1 MKRSTGTSALWP
13 RLRLA
18 ALGAAML
25 GALAFLLLRLHD
37 VQVRDRDRYLGEQ
50 SEMTLRRVRLPS
62 TRGRILDR
70 NGAVLADNRPRYG
83 AALYLDELRAPG
95 RWSNTVEKV
104 FARAWD
110 LSLVV
115 GRKPELDRDAIWR
128 HLRQR
133 RPIPLVAYRNL
144 SPDELAR
151 LAEWPEP
158 LAGVDIVVEQ
168 DRVYPFGD
176 LACHVIGYAGRDIN
190 PDRAAPPDTAD
201 ADAAEAGPDE
211 SGAAAFD
218 YATHELLGRGGV
230 EKAFDGVL
238 AGRGGAE
245 VLRIDVLGYKRETYP
260 AADPVQGGDVVLSI
274 DAGLQ
279 RAAERALG
287 DRRGAAIVLDARNG
301 QVLALASSPRYDLSR
316 FVPSLSSATWRELNE
331 DPERPLLHR
340 ALSGAYPAGS
350 VVKPAVALAAL
361 GAGAIRP
368 DTEFVCERGF
378 HRNGIHLR
386 CSHGASHGRIA
397 VERALAVSCNAFFVE
412 CGLALGWERGLRDA
426 YAALGFGAA
435 PALGIP
441 ASAGILPDSAWK
453 KAHTRDRVPWTPGD
467 TANASIGQG
476 MLSVTPMQI
485 ALLALA
491 LANDGDVLAPHL
503 VLRAGDVPAKADR
516 QVVDHVAW
524 RPADLEIVRRGM
536 VDAAG
541 AHGTARRIGLPSL
554 RLAAKTGTAEFDAR
568 DGREHQ
574 HAWIIAY
581 EPWDAPERAYAILA
595 EDSDA
600 GGTTAAYILR
610 DILLHIHPDAAPDES
625 SDIPSPSTSAPEE
638 EPAPDAKAAE
648 EEDPAAEAEAAEEDS
663 GRIRADEGPRDG
675 GEPLA
680 GGNGL

>member
-1 MKRSTGTSALWP
+1 MKSSTGTSALGP

-18 ALGAAML
+18 ALAAAML
-25 GALAFLLLRLHD
+25 AALAFLLLRLHD
-37 VQVRDRDRYLGEQ
+37 VQVRDRERYLGEQ

-95 RWSNTVEKV
+95 GWSNTVEKV
-104 FARAWD
+104 YARAWD
-110 LSLVV
+110 LARVV
-115 GRKPELDRDAIWR
+115 GRPPELTRAAIWS

-133 RPIPLVAYRNL
+133 RPIPLVAYRDL
-144 SPDELAR
+144 SPAELAR

-158 LAGVDIVVEQ
+158 LPGVDVVVDQ
-168 DRVYPFGD
+168 TRVYPFGD
-176 LACHVIGYAGRDIN
+176 LACHVVGYAGRDIN

-201 ADAAEAGPDE
+201 ADETGPDE
-211 SGAAAFD
+211 TGAEAFN
-218 YATHELLGRGGV
+218 YATHELLGRAGV

-260 AADPVQGGDVVLSI
+260 AADPDHGGDVVLSI

-287 DRRGAAIVLDARNG
+287 GLRGAAIVLDARNG
-301 QVLALASSPRYDLSR
+301 QVLALASSPRYDLSL
-316 FVPSLSSATWRELNE
+316 FSPSLPSEVWLRLLE
-331 DPERPLLHR
+331 DPDRPLLHR
-340 ALSGAYPAGS
+340 ALYGLYPAGS

-368 DTEFVCERGF
+368 DTEFTCERGF
-378 HRNGIHLR
+378 HRNGIDLR
-386 CSHGASHGRIA
+386 CSHGVSHGRIA

-426 YAALGFGAA
+426 YAALGFGTA

-441 ASAGILPDSAWK
+441 AESGILPDAAWK
-453 KAHTRDRVPWTPGD
+453 KARRRGPWTPGD

-476 MLSVTPMQI
+476 DLTVSPMQI
-485 ALLALA
+485 ALLSLA
-491 LANDGDVLAPHL
+491 LANEGDILAPHL
-503 VLRAGDVPAKADR
+503 VLRAGDIPARADR
-516 QVVDHVAW
+516 EVVDHVAW

-536 VDAAG
+536 IDAAG
-541 AHGTARRIGLPSL
+541 AHGTARRIALPSL
-554 RLAAKTGTAEFDAR
+554 RLAAKTGTAEFNVH
-568 DGREHQ
+568 DGLEHQ

-610 DILLHIHPDAAPDES
+610 EILLHVHPDADDPGAPPDDAAPDAAAADSRES
-625 SDIPSPSTSAPEE
+625 PL
-638 EPAPDAKAAE
+638 PAP
-648 EEDPAAEAEAAEEDS
+648 PM
-663 GRIRADEGPRDG
+663 
-675 GEPLA
+675 EP
-680 GGNGL
+680 

>member
-1 MKRSTGTSALWP
+1 MRRSTGTSALGP

-18 ALGAAML
+18 ALGAATL
-25 GALAFLLLRLHD
+25 AALAFLLLRLHD
-37 VQVRDRDRYLGEQ
+37 VQVRDRERYLGEQ

-104 FARAWD
+104 YARAWD
-110 LSLVV
+110 LSRVV
-115 GRKPELDRDAIWR
+115 GRPPEVDRDAIWR

-133 RPIPLVAYRNL
+133 RPIPLVAYRDL
-144 SPDELAR
+144 SPEELAR

-201 ADAAEAGPDE
+201 ADAAEAGPGED
-211 SGAAAFD
+211 GATAFD
-218 YATHELLGRGGV
+218 YATHELLGREGV

-260 AADPVQGGDVVLSI
+260 SADPVQGGDVVLSL

-287 DRRGAAIVLDARNG
+287 DRRGAAIVLDARSG
-301 QVLALASSPRYDLSR
+301 QILALASAPRYDLSA
-316 FVPSLSSATWRELNE
+316 FVPSLSGATWRRLLE
-331 DPERPLLHR
+331 DPARPLLHR
-340 ALSGAYPAGS
+340 ALSGTYPAGS

-361 GAGAIRP
+361 GAGVIRP
-368 DTEFVCERGF
+368 DTRFDCVRGF
-378 HRNGIHLR
+378 HRGGIHLR
-386 CSHGASHGRIA
+386 CSHGANHGLIA

-426 YAALGFGAA
+426 YAALGFGTA
-435 PALGIP
+435 PALGVP
-441 ASAGILPDSAWK
+441 AAAGILPTSEWK
-453 KAHTRDRVPWTPGD
+453 KAHTRDHAPWTPGD

-503 VLRAGDVPAKADR
+503 VLSAGGVPAKAGR

-536 VDAAG
+536 INAAG

-610 DILLHIHPDAAPDES
+610 DILLAVHPGVRAAPPPL
-625 SDIPSPSTSAPEE
+625 PSPGPEAGPGPGPETEAP
-638 EPAPDAKAAE
+638 A
-648 EEDPAAEAEAAEEDS
+648 
-663 GRIRADEGPRDG
+663 EGPEGASADG
-675 GEPLA
+675 GAPLA
-680 GGNGL
+680 AGDGL

>member
-1 MKRSTGTSALWP
+1 MKSSTGTSALGP

-18 ALGAAML
+18 ALVAAAL

-104 FARAWD
+104 HARAWD
-110 LSLVV
+110 LARVV
-115 GRKPELDRDAIWR
+115 GRPPELTRDAIWR

-133 RPIPLVAYRNL
+133 RPIPLVAYRDL
-144 SPDELAR
+144 SPAELAR

-158 LAGVDIVVEQ
+158 LAGVDVVVEQ

-176 LACHVIGYAGRDIN
+176 LACHVVGYAGRDIN

-201 ADAAEAGPDE
+201 AAAAEAGPDE
-211 SGAAAFD
+211 SGAETFD
-218 YATHELLGRGGV
+218 YATHELLGREGV

-260 AADPVQGGDVVLSI
+260 AADPDHGGDVVLSI

-287 DRRGAAIVLDARNG
+287 DLRGAAIVLDAKNG

-316 FVPSLSSATWRELNE
+316 FSPSLPSEVWQELNA
-331 DPERPLLHR
+331 DPDRPLLHR
-340 ALSGAYPAGS
+340 ALYGLYPAGS

-378 HRNGIHLR
+378 HRNGIDLR
-386 CSHGASHGRIA
+386 CSHGLSHGRIA

-426 YAALGFGAA
+426 YAAIGFGTA

-453 KAHTRDRVPWTPGD
+453 KAHTRDRAAWTPGD

-503 VLRAGDVPAKADR
+503 VLRAGDVPARADR
-516 QVVDHVAW
+516 EVVDHVAW

-536 VDAAG
+536 IDAAG

-554 RLAAKTGTAEFDAR
+554 RLAAKTGTAEFDR
-568 DGREHQ
+568 PDGFEHQ

-610 DILLHIHPDAAPDES
+610 DILLHIHPDAVP
-625 SDIPSPSTSAPEE
+625 
-638 EPAPDAKAAE
+638 
-648 EEDPAAEAEAAEEDS
+648 EAASADAGTHDRRNLPSEERNDAVATPS
-663 GRIRADEGPRDG
+663 GEGQ
-675 GEPLA
+675 
-680 GGNGL
+680 

>member
-1 MKRSTGTSALWP
+1 MKSSTGTSALWP

-18 ALGAAML
+18 ALGAVAL
-25 GALAFLLLRLHD
+25 AALAFLLLRLHD
-37 VQVRDRDRYLGEQ
+37 VQVRDRERYLGEQ
-50 SEMTLRRVRLPS
+50 SEMTLRRVRLPA

-104 FARAWD
+104 HARAWD
-110 LSLVV
+110 LARVV
-115 GRKPELDRDAIWR
+115 GRPPELDRDAIWR

-144 SPDELAR
+144 SPEELAR

-201 ADAAEAGPDE
+201 ADAAESGPDE
-211 SGAAAFD
+211 TGAETFD
-218 YATHELLGRGGV
+218 YATHELLGREGI

-238 AGRGGAE
+238 AGHGGAE

-260 AADPVQGGDVVLSI
+260 AADPVQGGDVVLSL

-287 DRRGAAIVLDARNG
+287 EKRGAAIVLDAKNG

-331 DPERPLLHR
+331 DPDRPLLHR
-340 ALSGAYPAGS
+340 ALSGTYPAGS

-361 GAGAIRP
+361 GAGVIGP
-368 DTEFVCERGF
+368 GTEFVCDRGF
-378 HRNGIHLR
+378 HRNGIDLR

-426 YAALGFGAA
+426 YAAIGFGTA
-435 PALGIP
+435 PALGVP
-441 ASAGILPDSAWK
+441 ASAGILPTSEWK
-453 KAHTRDRVPWTPGD
+453 KAHTRDRAPWTPGD

-476 MLSVTPMQI
+476 MLTVTPMQI

-503 VLRAGDVPAKADR
+503 VLEAGGVPAKADR

-536 VDAAG
+536 VDAAS
-541 AHGTARRIGLPSL
+541 AHGTARRIDLPSL

-568 DGREHQ
+568 NGREHQ
-574 HAWIIAY
+574 HAWIVAY
-581 EPWDAPERAYAILA
+581 EPWDDPERAYAVLA

-600 GGTTAAYILR
+600 GGTTAAWILR
-610 DILLHIHPDAAPDES
+610 DILLHVHPDAGH
-625 SDIPSPSTSAPEE
+625 
-638 EPAPDAKAAE
+638 
-648 EEDPAAEAEAAEEDS
+648 DPAAAAPPPPSAASAVGPGGERDEDS
-663 GRIRADEGPRDG
+663 GSDSGEGPLPDG
-675 GEPLA
+675 RSPF
-680 GGNGL
+680 

>member
-1 MKRSTGTSALWP
+1 MKSSTGTSALGP

-18 ALGAAML
+18 ALAAAAV

-37 VQVRDRDRYLGEQ
+37 VQVRDRERYLGEQ

-95 RWSNTVEKV
+95 KWSNTVEKV
-104 FARAWD
+104 YARAWD
-110 LSLVV
+110 LARVV
-115 GRKPELDRDAIWR
+115 GRPPELDRKAIWS
-128 HLRQR
+128 HLYQR
-133 RPIPLVAYRNL
+133 RPIPLVAYRDL
-144 SPDELAR
+144 SPAELAR

-158 LAGVDIVVEQ
+158 LPGVDVVVDQ
-168 DRVYPFGD
+168 TRVYPFGD

-211 SGAAAFD
+211 TGAAAFD

-260 AADPVQGGDVVLSI
+260 AADPDHGGDVVLSI

-287 DRRGAAIVLDARNG
+287 GLRGAAIVLDAKNG
-301 QVLALASSPRYDLSR
+301 QVLALASAPRYDLSL
-316 FVPSLSSATWRELNE
+316 FSPSLPSNVWSRLLE
-331 DPERPLLHR
+331 DPDRPLLHR
-340 ALSGAYPAGS
+340 ALSGTYPAGS

-361 GAGAIRP
+361 GAGAIGP
-368 DTEFVCERGF
+368 GTEFTCAHGF
-378 HRNGIHLR
+378 HRGAINVD
-386 CSHGASHGRIA
+386 CSHGASHGSIA

-426 YAALGFGAA
+426 YAALGFGTA
-435 PALGIP
+435 PALGVP
-441 ASAGILPDSAWK
+441 AASGILPDSAWK
-453 KAHTRDRVPWTPGD
+453 KAHTRDRAPWTPGD

-476 MLSVTPMQI
+476 MLTVSPMQI

-491 LANDGDVLAPHL
+491 LANEGNVLAPHL
-503 VLRAGDVPAKADR
+503 VLRAGGVDAKADR

-536 VDAAG
+536 IDAAG
-541 AHGTARRIGLPSL
+541 AHGTARRVGLPSL
-554 RLAAKTGTAEFDAR
+554 RLAAKTGTAEFDAH
-568 DGREHQ
+568 DGLEHQ

-581 EPWDAPERAYAILA
+581 EPWDEPERAYAILA

-610 DILLHIHPDAAPDES
+610 DILLAIHPDADPDR
-625 SDIPSPSTSAPEE
+625 APE
-638 EPAPDAKAAE
+638 P
-648 EEDPAAEAEAAEEDS
+648 
-663 GRIRADEGPRDG
+663 GPGGGDG
-675 GEPLA
+675 GEHGADEDDVLESADAIPLPT
-680 GGNGL
+680 

>member
-18 ALGAAML
+18 ALGAVAL
-25 GALAFLLLRLHD
+25 AALAFLLLRLHD
-37 VQVRDRDRYLGEQ
+37 VQVRDRERYLGEQ
-50 SEMTLRRVRLPS
+50 SEMTLRRVRLPA

-218 YATHELLGRGGV
+218 YATHELLGREGV

-279 RAAERALG
+279 RAAERALDG
-287 DRRGAAIVLDARNG
+287 HCGAAIVLDARNG
-301 QVLALASSPRYDLSR
+301 QVLALASAPRYDLSR
-316 FVPSLSSATWRELNE
+316 FVPSLSSATWRELLA
-331 DPERPLLHR
+331 DPDRPLLHR
-340 ALSGAYPAGS
+340 ALSGTYPAGS

-361 GAGAIRP
+361 GAGAIGP
-368 DTEFVCERGF
+368 GTEFTCERGF
-378 HRNGIHLR
+378 HRGGIDLR

-426 YAALGFGAA
+426 YAALGFGTA
-435 PALGIP
+435 PALGVP
-441 ASAGILPDSAWK
+441 AASGILPDAAWK
-453 KAHTRDRVPWTPGD
+453 KARGRGPWTPGD

-476 MLSVTPMQI
+476 DLTVSPMQI

-503 VLRAGDVPAKADR
+503 VLRAGGVPARADR
-516 QVVDHVAW
+516 EVVDHVAW
-524 RPADLEIVRRGM
+524 RPSDLEIVRRGM

-541 AHGTARRIGLPSL
+541 AHGTARRIALPSL
-554 RLAAKTGTAEFDAR
+554 RLAAKTGTAEFDR
-568 DGREHQ
+568 PDGFAHQ

-581 EPWDAPERAYAILA
+581 EPWDAPERAYAVLA
-595 EDSDA
+595 EDADA

-610 DILLHIHPDAAPDES
+610 DILLHVHPGADSAAPPAAAE
-625 SDIPSPSTSAPEE
+625 PVPAPGTAPAPEE
-638 EPAPDAKAAE
+638 EATEPESGPA
-648 EEDPAAEAEAAEEDS
+648 S
-663 GRIRADEGPRDG
+663 S
-675 GEPLA
+675 EPMP
-680 GGNGL
+680 

>member
-201 ADAAEAGPDE
+201 ADAGPGED
-211 SGAAAFD
+211 GAAAFD
-218 YATHELLGRGGV
+218 YATHELLGREGV

-316 FVPSLSSATWRELNE
+316 FVPSLSSATWRELN
-331 DPERPLLHR
+331 
-340 ALSGAYPAGS
+340 
-350 VVKPAVALAAL
+350 
-361 GAGAIRP
+361 
-368 DTEFVCERGF
+368 
-378 HRNGIHLR
+378 
-386 CSHGASHGRIA
+386 
-397 VERALAVSCNAFFVE
+397 
-412 CGLALGWERGLRDA
+412 
-426 YAALGFGAA
+426 
-435 PALGIP
+435 
-441 ASAGILPDSAWK
+441 
-453 KAHTRDRVPWTPGD
+453 
-467 TANASIGQG
+467 
-476 MLSVTPMQI
+476 
-485 ALLALA
+485 
-491 LANDGDVLAPHL
+491 
-503 VLRAGDVPAKADR
+503 
-516 QVVDHVAW
+516 
-524 RPADLEIVRRGM
+524 
-536 VDAAG
+536 
-541 AHGTARRIGLPSL
+541 
-554 RLAAKTGTAEFDAR
+554 
-568 DGREHQ
+568 
-574 HAWIIAY
+574 
-581 EPWDAPERAYAILA
+581 
-595 EDSDA
+595 
-600 GGTTAAYILR
+600 
-610 DILLHIHPDAAPDES
+610 
-625 SDIPSPSTSAPEE
+625 
-638 EPAPDAKAAE
+638 
-648 EEDPAAEAEAAEEDS
+648 
-663 GRIRADEGPRDG
+663 
-675 GEPLA
+675 
-680 GGNGL
+680 

>member
-1 MKRSTGTSALWP
+1 M
-13 RLRLA
+13 
-18 ALGAAML
+18 
-25 GALAFLLLRLHD
+25 D
-37 VQVRDRDRYLGEQ
+37 V
-50 SEMTLRRVRLPS
+50 
-62 TRGRILDR
+62 
-70 NGAVLADNRPRYG
+70 
-83 AALYLDELRAPG
+83 
-95 RWSNTVEKV
+95 
-104 FARAWD
+104 
-110 LSLVV
+110 
-115 GRKPELDRDAIWR
+115 
-128 HLRQR
+128 
-133 RPIPLVAYRNL
+133 
-144 SPDELAR
+144 
-151 LAEWPEP
+151 
-158 LAGVDIVVEQ
+158 VVEQ

-176 LACHVIGYAGRDIN
+176 LACHVVGWAGRDVN

-211 SGAAAFD
+211 TGAAAFD
-218 YATHELLGRGGV
+218 YATHELLGRAGV

-260 AADPVQGGDVVLSI
+260 SADPVQGGDVVLSI

-301 QVLALASSPRYDLSR
+301 QVLALASAPRFDLSR
-316 FVPSLSSATWRELNE
+316 FVPSLSDATWRELNE
-331 DPERPLLHR
+331 DPDVPLLHR
-340 ALSGAYPAGS
+340 ALYGTYPAGS

-368 DTEFVCERGF
+368 DTEFTCERGF
-378 HRNGIHLR
+378 HRNGINLR

-426 YAALGFGAA
+426 YAAIGFGTA

-441 ASAGILPDSAWK
+441 AKAGLLPDSAWK
-453 KAHTRDRVPWTPGD
+453 KAHTRGRVPWTPGD

-491 LANDGDVLAPHL
+491 LANEGDILAPHL

-554 RLAAKTGTAEFDAR
+554 RLAAKTGTAEFNAH
-568 DGREHQ
+568 DGFDHQ

-581 EPWDAPERAYAILA
+581 EPWDAPERAYAVLA

-600 GGTTAAYILR
+600 GGTTAAYVLR
-610 DILLHIHPDAAPDES
+610 DILLAVHPEAAPAPAEPEAPAGPEPDSAVPEAPEDPDAGTGPEEDGPPSAAEADAAP
-625 SDIPSPSTSAPEE
+625 
-638 EPAPDAKAAE
+638 
-648 EEDPAAEAEAAEEDS
+648 
-663 GRIRADEGPRDG
+663 
-675 GEPLA
+675 
-680 GGNGL
+680 

>member
-37 VQVRDRDRYLGEQ
+37 VQVRDRERYLGEQ

-115 GRKPELDRDAIWR
+115 GRPPELDRKAIWS
-128 HLRQR
+128 HLYQR
-133 RPIPLVAYRNL
+133 RPIPLVAYRDL
-144 SPDELAR
+144 SPAELAR

-158 LAGVDIVVEQ
+158 LPGVDVVVDQ
-168 DRVYPFGD
+168 TRVYPFGD

-211 SGAAAFD
+211 TGAEAFD

-260 AADPVQGGDVVLSI
+260 AADPVHGGDVVLSI

-287 DRRGAAIVLDARNG
+287 GLRGAAIVLDAKNG
-301 QVLALASSPRYDLSR
+301 QVLALASAPRYDLSL
-316 FVPSLSSATWRELNE
+316 FSPSLPSNVWSRLLE
-331 DPERPLLHR
+331 DPDRPLLHR
-340 ALSGAYPAGS
+340 ALSGTYPAGS

-361 GAGAIRP
+361 GAGAIGP
-368 DTEFVCERGF
+368 GTEFVCAHGF
-378 HRNGIHLR
+378 HRGAINVD

-426 YAALGFGAA
+426 YAALGFGTA
-435 PALGIP
+435 PALGVP
-441 ASAGILPDSAWK
+441 AASGILPDSAWK
-453 KAHTRDRVPWTPGD
+453 KAHTLDRAPWTPGD

-476 MLSVTPMQI
+476 MLTVSPMQI
-485 ALLALA
+485 AMLALA
-491 LANDGDVLAPHL
+491 LANEGNVLAPHL
-503 VLRAGDVPAKADR
+503 VLRAGGVDAKADR

-536 VDAAG
+536 IDAAG

-568 DGREHQ
+568 DGLEHQ

-610 DILLHIHPDAAPDES
+610 DILLHIHPDAAP
-625 SDIPSPSTSAPEE
+625 PPE
-638 EPAPDAKAAE
+638 PDAAPPPEPDAAPPPE
-648 EEDPAAEAEAAEEDS
+648 PDAGAE
-663 GRIRADEGPRDG
+663 PT
-675 GEPLA
+675 
-680 GGNGL
+680 